1 MLLNAHTISWNIWQ
15 LSCAHR
21 NSRNILRGPVQICWV
36 CLKHQ
41 TKSIIPRLSK
51 SYSQVLGTLRT
62 RTMPQVCQSILHWPF
77 SIRQYKTCLTLF
89 DTQRWH
95 VAGWNED
102 GHRFQS
108 SRCIWPLR
116 SKCPAAKALAKRMA
130 SGGVTREPAPLKTI
144 KTIKTC
150 KRHQKATRCK
160 RCAKDVQNATRSLL
174 PYRSVHRCGGPTWPY
189 ALNDS
194 KISILDEQ
202 DQLVKNCQ
210 MWT

>member
-51 SYSQVLGTLRT
+51 SDSQVLGTLRT

-77 SIRQYKTCLTLF
+77 SIRHVWRCLTRNVDMWQDGTRM
-89 DTQRWH
+89 DTDSSPPGASGLCAANALQQRP
-95 VAGWNED
+95 
-102 GHRFQS
+102 
-108 SRCIWPLR
+108 WPSAWPAAAWLESLRR
-116 SKCPAAKALAKRMA
+116 SKRSRRAK
-130 SGGVTREPAPLKTI
+130 GI
-144 KTIKTC
+144 

-160 RCAKDVQNATRSLL
+160 RCAKDVQNATATRSLL

-202 DQLVKNCQ
+202 DNL
-210 MWT
+210 

>member
-21 NSRNILRGPVQICWV
+21 NSRNILRGPVQISWV

-51 SYSQVLGTLRT
+51 SNSQVLGTLRT

-77 SIRQYKTCLTLF
+77 SIRHVWRCLTRNV
-89 DTQRWH
+89 DTWQDGTRMDTDSSPPGASGLCAANALQQRPWPSAWP
-95 VAGWNED
+95 VAAWLESL
-102 GHRFQS
+102 R
-108 SRCIWPLR
+108 R
-116 SKCPAAKALAKRMA
+116 SKRSKGIKRPQ
-130 SGGVTREPAPLKTI
+130 G
-144 KTIKTC
+144 
-150 KRHQKATRCK
+150 
-160 RCAKDVQNATRSLL
+160 AKDVQNATAIRSLL

-189 ALNDS
+189 ASCALNDS

-202 DQLVKNCQ
+202 AEQDNL
-210 MWT
+210 